1 MFDHRKLAGAFA
13 ASLAAGSLLAANAAA
28 GPADLRAPD
37 NVTPAVTQVAPTDLR
52 SPDAVDAASPAVQA
66 PATKAPSVDLRSPD
80 AVDAANP
87 AVQVVQTGGSSSG
100 FDWGDAG
107 IGAGGAVAVGL
118 LILGGTMLITR
129 RRHPVETPTAPL
141 AG

>member
-1 MFDHRKLAGAFA
+1 MFDHRKLAGTFA

-28 GPADLRAPD
+28 GPADLRTPD
-37 NVTPAVTQVAPTDLR
+37 TVTPVTQVAPPDLR
-52 SPDAVDAASPAVQA
+52 SPDAVDAATPAVQA
-66 PATKAPSVDLRSPD
+66 PAAQAPSVDLRSPD

-107 IGAGGAVAVGL
+107 IGAGGLAAVL
-118 LILGGTMLITR
+118 LLVLGGTLIATR
-129 RRHPVETPTAPL
+129 HRHAVKDPTPA
-141 AG
+141 A

>member
-1 MFDHRKLAGAFA
+1 MFDHRKLAGTFA
-13 ASLAAGSLLAANAAA
+13 ASLVAGSLFAASAAA

-37 NVTPAVTQVAPTDLR
+37 NQTAAPAVTQVAPTDLR
-52 SPDAVDAASPAVQA
+52 SPDTQDLTRAA
-66 PATKAPSVDLRSPD
+66 PATPIPKVDLRSPD

-87 AVQVVQTGGSSSG
+87 AVQVVQSGGSSSG

-107 IGAGGAVAVGL
+107 IGAGGLAAVVL
-118 LILGGTMLITR
+118 LVLGGTMMATR
-129 RRHPVETPTAPL
+129 RRHSVKTPPAAPL